1 VIFELALGRRLFQM
15 EGNDEDEPTSNSAIR
30 VLCPCLTCLGTR
42 RVFRRTMYHHMQE
55 MVDPIARFGDTLT
68 KEVVILD
75 GPNQDTSTNVFEFSP
90 LSSTSNEPS

>member
-1 VIFELALGRRLFQM
+1 
-15 EGNDEDEPTSNSAIR
+15 
-30 VLCPCLTCLGTR
+30 
-42 RVFRRTMYHHMQE
+42 MYHHMQE

>member
-1 VIFELALGRRLFQM
+1 M

-55 MVDPIARFGDTLT
+55 MVDLIARLGDTLT
-68 KEVVILD
+68 KDVAILN
-75 GPNQDTSTNVFEFSP
+75 GPS
-90 LSSTSNEPS
+90 